1 MLPRRGRDAL
11 VGGLSRC
18 LGVAFRSSESVGS
31 PPHLRAILVLLPCCV
46 GDVLMA
52 TPMVAALRQNYPRAR
67 IDFAVGPWSRPIL
80 EGNPHVD
87 ELVDTRGVGEGGTFG
102 VGAYFGLIGK
112 LRHRRYDGCFVL
124 SRSPLIS
131 ALPFLARIPFRVGL
145 DSEDRGF
152 SLTVRV
158 PVEGVRHEA
167 ERYLDTLRALGI
179 RPERRGMVFRPAEE
193 DRRRVGELMGRVE
206 GARGMIAIHPGGGSN
221 PGMLLLAK
229 RWPPERFA
237 AAADS
242 LMERSGRLVALV
254 GGPSDSALSREIASL
269 MKHQP
274 VDLTGDMSWGE
285 LGAFLQ
291 GCELFIGNDT
301 GAMHLA
307 TAVGTPVVALFGP
320 SDPRCYGPF
329 RGEGTTIWHDV
340 GCNPCFSRGRFN
352 SECTQAR
359 CILSITV
366 EEVVESA
373 MPYLEGEPP
382 GGWSGTPM

>member
-1 MLPRRGRDAL
+1 MLPRRDRDAL
-11 VGGLSRC
+11 VGGLCRC
-18 LGVAFRSSESVGS
+18 LGAAFRSSESADS

-52 TPMVAALRQNYPRAR
+52 TPMVDALRAYYSHAR

-80 EGNPHVD
+80 EGNPHID
-87 ELVDTRGVGEGGTFG
+87 ELVDTGGAGEGGAFD
-102 VGAYFGLIGK
+102 VGAYLSLIGK
-112 LRHRRYDGCFVL
+112 IRRRRYDACFVL
-124 SRSPLIS
+124 NRSPS
-131 ALPFLARIPFRVGL
+131 MTALPFLARIPSRVGL
-145 DSEDRGF
+145 DSEGRGF

-179 RPERRGMVFRPAEE
+179 QPAGQGMVFHPTEE
-193 DRRRVGELMGRVE
+193 DKKRVDELLPSVE
-206 GARGMIAIHPGGGSN
+206 GERRIIAIHPGGGSN
-221 PGMLLLAK
+221 PGMQLVAK
-229 RWPPERFA
+229 RWPSERFA
-237 AAADS
+237 AAADAI
-242 LMERSGRLVALV
+242 MERSGRQIALV
-254 GGPSDSALSREIASL
+254 GGPSDSALSREIRAI
-269 MKHQP
+269 MKGRP

-301 GAMHLA
+301 GAMHMA
-307 TAVGTPVVALFGP
+307 TAIGTPVVALFGP
-320 SDPRCYGPF
+320 SDPRCYGPYK
-329 RGEGTTIWHDV
+329 GKGTTIWHDV

-352 SECTQAR
+352 SECTEAR

-373 MPYLEGEPP
+373 MPYLEGEPEE
-382 GGWSGTPM
+382 GRSGTTM